1 MKTAEIP
8 VYENIALSV
17 QKMDIHYDA

>member
-1 MKTAEIP
+1 MKIATIP

-17 QKMDIHYDA
+17 YNIDYTLIC